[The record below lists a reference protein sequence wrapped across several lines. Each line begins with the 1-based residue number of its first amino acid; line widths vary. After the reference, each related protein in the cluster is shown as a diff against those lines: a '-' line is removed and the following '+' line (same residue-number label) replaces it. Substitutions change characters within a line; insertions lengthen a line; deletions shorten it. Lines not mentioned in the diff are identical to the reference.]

1 MKKLRYKKNES
12 VYFILVH
19 DAPPNKRS
27 YNSYSN
33 LLNLKQTL
41 LLHKPLKRLEKRIPQ
56 SKLYAY
62 NNKSESVHLLT
73 QNANGY
79 AVFMGINYGGTKDS
93 DIKEVRAQ
101 FIDVDLNKISD
112 RFNTLEEVW
121 QKIKSLRA
129 NPSEKFQ
136 LFTVKKNKRGEY
148 LFSAHRPKRQI
159 QKLKKNFLY
168 KHRRQIRDAMIV
180 ETNNG
185 YHIYWIITEGAINK
199 FVPIQKALV
208 RKFNAD
214 PAVTN
219 LARVMRV
226 PGFFHMKNPNS
237 PFMVRVIR
245 WGRKKPFSQD
255 ELIDGLSLRP

>member
-1 MKKLRYKKNES
+1 MRFNRFPYSRLVRQNSSHTYKFMKKLRYKKNES
-12 VYFILVH
+12 VHFILVP

-33 LLNLKQTL
+33 RLNLKHTL

-62 NNKSESVHLLT
+62 NNHSESVHLLT

-101 FIDVDLNKISD
+101 FIDVDLNKISE

-121 QKIKSLRA
+121 QKIKALRA
-129 NPSEKFQ
+129 NPSGQFQ
-136 LFTVKKNKRGEY
+136 SITVKKNNRGEY

-159 QKLKKNFLY
+159 QKLKKNFSSSIGD
-168 KHRRQIRDAMIV
+168 KSGM
-180 ETNNG
+180 
-185 YHIYWIITEGAINK
+185 
-199 FVPIQKALV
+199 P
-208 RKFNAD
+208 
-214 PAVTN
+214 
-219 LARVMRV
+219 
-226 PGFFHMKNPNS
+226 
-237 PFMVRVIR
+237 
-245 WGRKKPFSQD
+245 
-255 ELIDGLSLRP
+255 